1 MDKAMIAVVIG
12 SGILGGVMSSLG
24 YGWSI
29 NGEYTVFSVGV
40 NLAAVTIWT
49 IICHTVAYLIN
60 NHKGKEADMLDSIEI
75 QLDKKDNSRF

>member
-1 MDKAMIAVVIG
+1 MIAVFIG

-29 NGEYTVFSVGV
+29 NGEYTVFSVSV
-40 NLAAVTIWT
+40 NLAVVAIWT
-49 IICHTVAYLIN
+49 VSCHIVAYLLN
-60 NHKGKEADMLDSIEI
+60 NHKRKEADMLDSIEI